1 MKKLMLTLACA
12 AVAMSACAWEM
23 TLTTNATAT
32 MIVPPAVDYSDS
44 YSQIKQRAVTNETIV
59 MGALR
64 RVGPMVLIAA
74 NSGNTTNDSVT
85 TTNYV
90 KSGIWYTSHAAIP
103 TNSVGWYS
111 SAIATNVSTVIA
123 PIDVPLS
130 GTVQDYT
137 VTWFRVPASRTSVI
151 LQPTITGGTVEY
163 SDVSGNKI
171 TEATSLTK
179 LELKGYTGALY
190 GRTTVSN
197 DCTVSVLPW

>member
-1 MKKLMLTLACA
+1 MKKMMLTLACA
-12 AVAMSACAWEM
+12 AVAMGACAWEI

-32 MIVPPAVDYSDS
+32 MIVPPAVDYSQS

-111 SAIATNVSTVIA
+111 SAIITNVSTVIA

-163 SDVSGNKI
+163 SDASGNKI

-179 LELKGYTGALY
+179 LELEGFTGALY